1 MPKLPYYLKPKTKVA
16 ASVSLKKFNWD
27 VINPNN
33 ISKPSIWVKYQADE
47 LASEDIYKQVSD
59 NFSLPPTKTMQAK
72 VVKKTIDL
80 KVLELNQAQNI
91 LIFKRFLLKN
101 SENSSIEQ
109 IKDSILACDLSN
121 EISEGIIQCFPKKN
135 AIQKLHEMKKN
146 GVELTEAE
154 DFVAILGD
162 IGNLKSRLEVMNFKQ
177 NFASMM
183 GKLETDTNVATKA
196 CNEIRTSQNFAT
208 ILQLVLIVGNY
219 LNSSSTSVPAFGFQ
233 MSSLSRLSD
242 IKDSSNNLTLL
253 HYLVDIIKRKL
264 HGLLSLAK
272 EMPHIGHASR
282 VDIDNIGKEI
292 NQITKSFNGLK
303 SNLVNYDKEFQL
315 PNDQFIEK
323 MGDFAVECKHQ
334 LSLLEEKKSQME
346 SSYKAIVEYFSID
359 TNNYP
364 MRALFKDVN
373 IFINQFQKAC
383 KDSVKVPRPVL
394 TEQKQI
400 SPALSNAVSPQ
411 IQKEKQQ
418 PQSKNNKSCKQYD
431 LTDENIKLIC
441 RDVKVVLSKKE
452 NG

>member
-1 MPKLPYYLKPKTKVA
+1 M
-16 ASVSLKKFNWD
+16 
-27 VINPNN
+27 
-33 ISKPSIWVKYQADE
+33 
-47 LASEDIYKQVSD
+47 
-59 NFSLPPTKTMQAK
+59 
-72 VVKKTIDL
+72 
-80 KVLELNQAQNI
+80 
-91 LIFKRFLLKN
+91 KN

-109 IKDSILACDLSN
+109 IKDCILACDLSN
-121 EISEGIIQCFPKKN
+121 EISEGIIQCFPQKD

-146 GVELTEAE
+146 GVELAEAE

-162 IGNLKSRLEVMNFKQ
+162 IGNLKSRLQIMNFKQ

-183 GKLETDTNVATKA
+183 GKLETDTNVATSA
-196 CNEIRTSQNFAT
+196 CDEIRSSQNFT
-208 ILQLVLIVGNY
+208 KILQLVLIVGNY

-233 MSSLSRLSD
+233 MSSLSQLSD

-253 HYLVDIIKRKL
+253 HYLVDIIKRKF
-264 HGLLSLAK
+264 HGLLSFTG

-282 VDIDNIGKEI
+282 VNIDNIGKEI
-292 NQITKSFNGLK
+292 QQITKSLNGIK
-303 SNLVNYDKEFQL
+303 SNLVNHDKELQL

-334 LSLLEEKKSQME
+334 LSMLEGKKSQME

-359 TNNYP
+359 TKNYP

-383 KDSVKVPRPVL
+383 KDNVKVPRPVL
-394 TEQKQI
+394 TEQMQI

-411 IQKEKQQ
+411 IQKETLQ
-418 PQSKNNKSCKQYD
+418 PQTKNNKSCKQYNV
-431 LTDENIKLIC
+431 TDENIKLIC
-441 RDVKVVLSKKE
+441 RDLEVVISKKE